1 MFKSILI
8 LIISFFVFTS
18 LAIAAKGKL
27 KVYIIVNGEKET
39 YQSIYQK
46 VDSIANDKKIKK
58 VDFIVYHA
66 TSSPNVNQKSSDLEN
81 NKNSLIYRPYP
92 KDCKFSNC
100 NWLDNIVPT
109 MFSNHVNNIFYCN
122 GSLNCSPNSWGMTSM
137 NLPSAEPIKIQEKIK
152 DYLVNKANKKK
163 QSSLIFY
170 LSKADAIDELNP
182 TVGFEDTKITIST
195 NDKNQVFAPIYSK
208 DVAIYSW
215 SPSAGLSC
223 SDCPNPTIIDPQDR
237 TYTVTVWDKEKC
249 KKDQAEIEVKTFNP
263 CDCREILSMTDE
275 FGNVFKG
282 EQIRKKYKK
291 TRQRVKTYDWQ
302 IISLQS
308 GGWVF
313 EYLVTATCLEAYRVT
328 LTIDERPIWQEDYLK
343 KDLDSRGQ
351 GVLHEDYPDHFV
363 VKLDF
368 TEIHEIIEQA
378 KRAKKPIRIEIEAYV
393 DGQIC
398 KDYKYKSPRLNPT
411 KCN

>member
-1 MFKSILI
+1 MIKSILF
-8 LIISFFVFTS
+8 LVLSFFVFQTN
-18 LAIAAKGKL
+18 AIAGKGKL
-27 KVYIIVNGEKET
+27 KVYIIVNGETESF
-39 YQSIYQK
+39 QSIYQK
-46 VDSIANDKKIKK
+46 VKTIADDKKIKK

-66 TSSPNVNQKSSDLEN
+66 TSNSNAIPKPPEFG
-81 NKNSLIYRPYP
+81 KNTFSYRRYF

-100 NWLDNIVPT
+100 NWLNNIVPT
-109 MFSNHVNNIFYCN
+109 MFSNGVNNIFYCN
-122 GSLNCSPNSWGMTSM
+122 GSLDCSRNSWGQTSM

-170 LSKADAIDELNP
+170 LSKADELDELNP
-182 TVGFEDTKITIST
+182 TVRFEDTRITIST
-195 NDKNQVFAPIYSK
+195 NNINQVLTPIYSK
-208 DVAIYSW
+208 DVEIYSW
-215 SPSAGLSC
+215 SPASGLSC
-223 SDCPNPTIIDPQDR
+223 TDCPNPTIVDPQDR
-237 TYTVTVWDKEKC
+237 TYTVTVWDKDRC
-249 KKDQAEIEVKTFNP
+249 KKDQAEIELKTFNP
-263 CDCREILSMTDE
+263 CGCREILSMTDE
-275 FGNVFKG
+275 FGNVFRGK
-282 EQIRKKYKK
+282 QIRKKYKK

-313 EYLVTATCLEAYRVT
+313 EFLVTATCIEAYRVT
-328 LTIDERPIWQEDYLK
+328 LTIDDRPIWQEDYLK

-368 TEIHEIIEQA
+368 TEIHEVIEQA
-378 KRAKKPIRIEIEAYV
+378 KTDKKSIKIEIEAYV
-393 DGQIC
+393 DGKIC

>member
-1 MFKSILI
+1 MCKSFL
-8 LIISFFVFTS
+8 LLVLSFFVFS
-18 LAIAAKGKL
+18 SHASAAKGKL

-46 VDSIANDKKIKK
+46 VNSIANDKKIKK

-66 TSSPNVNQKSSDLEN
+66 TSSPNANQKSSDLEN
-81 NKNSLIYRPYP
+81 NKNFLIYRPYP

-109 MFSNHVNNIFYCN
+109 MFSNDVNNIFYCN

-137 NLPSAEPIKIQEKIK
+137 NLPSAELIKIQEKIK

-170 LSKADAIDELNP
+170 LSKADGLDELNP
-182 TVGFEDTKITIST
+182 TVGFEDTRMTIST
-195 NDKNQVFAPIYSK
+195 NDMDQVLTPLYSK

-237 TYTVTVWDKEKC
+237 TYTVTVWDKDKC
-249 KKDQAEIEVKTFNP
+249 KKDQAEIAIKTFNL
-263 CDCREILSMTDE
+263 CDCRKILSMSDE
-275 FGNVFKG
+275 FDNVFSGK
-282 EQIRKKYKK
+282 QIREKYKK
-291 TRQRVKTYDWQ
+291 NRSRQTFYEWQ
-302 IISLQS
+302 IISLKS

-313 EYLVTATCLEAYRVT
+313 EYLVTATCFESYRVT
-328 LTIDERPIWQEDYLK
+328 LTIDDRPIWQEDYLK
-343 KDLDSRGQ
+343 KDFDSRGM

-368 TEIHEIIEQA
+368 TEIHEELEKA
-378 KRAKKPIRIEIEAYV
+378 KRDKKPIRIKIEAYV
-393 DGQIC
+393 DGEIC
-398 KDYKYKSPRLNPT
+398 DDYRYASPKLIFT

>member
-1 MFKSILI
+1 MFKSILFFA
-8 LIISFFVFTS
+8 LSFFLFQSHAV
-18 LAIAAKGKL
+18 AAKGKL
-27 KVYIIVNGEKET
+27 KVYIIVNGETET

-46 VDSIANDKKIKK
+46 VKSIAKAKKIKK

-66 TSSPNVNQKSSDLEN
+66 TSNPKSDQKPPDIG
-81 NKNSLIYRPYP
+81 KNSLIYRHYP

-100 NWLDNIVPT
+100 NWLNNIVPT
-109 MFSNHVNNIFYCN
+109 MFSNDDNTMFYCN
-122 GSLNCSPNSWGMTSM
+122 GSLDCSPKSWGMSSM
-137 NLPSAEPIKIQEKIK
+137 NLPSAEPDEIQKKILEHIG
-152 DYLVNKANKKK
+152 NKSNKKK

-170 LSKADAIDELNP
+170 LSKADDLDEINP
-182 TVGFEDTKITIST
+182 KVRFEDTKITIST
-195 NDKNQVFAPIYSK
+195 NDKNQVLTPIYSK
-208 DVAIYSW
+208 DVDIYSW
-215 SPSAGLSC
+215 SPTSGLSC
-223 SDCPNPTIIDPQDR
+223 NDCATPTIKDPQDK
-237 TYTVTVWDKEKC
+237 TYTVTVWDKDKC

-275 FGNVFKG
+275 FGNVFRG

-291 TRQRVKTYDWQ
+291 TRQRERDKTYDWQ

-313 EYLVTATCLEAYRVT
+313 EFLVTATCIEAYRVT
-328 LTIDERPIWQEDYLK
+328 LTIDDRPIWQEDYLK

-351 GVLHEDYPDHFV
+351 GVLHDDYPDHFV

-368 TEIHEIIEQA
+368 TEIHAIIEQA
-378 KRAKKPIRIEIEAYV
+378 KRALKPIRIEIEAYV
-393 DGQIC
+393 DGKIC